1 MTREVAA
8 AALHEAPLQAL
19 PDLVLVVHRNGTV
32 LTCLGGRHL
41 GEASMPQ
48 DLAGRALDTI
58 WPESIA
64 SRLMQLVRRVLKTRE
79 AVRHPCTDGN
89 RSYEARVSVQGRDQ
103 ALLVFRDVTEASEA
117 RQEGGPP
124 AAGEPPAMPS
134 REVFLSRSEALLA
147 HACLAEQ
154 RAALCLVHLGDLES
168 IALTL
173 GLEQGERLVRL
184 AGDRLARLTREDAG
198 AAQAPRVGRLAH
210 ELIALRLD
218 GIPNREAVARIAER
232 MLAVLKEPLVDG
244 TRELAL
250 EPAIGIA
257 LMPEDGTDLNDLLE
271 HARAALLEARRGT
284 APVVFYS
291 DTARLKALTRP
302 DLERELTWALEGH
315 QFALHFQPRIDLAS
329 GRVVALESLLRWM
342 HPVRGSVGLAEFLPL
357 TEVTRLAEPLGRWVL
372 EEAGRAAAALSSA
385 GFPAVQV
392 SVNVGRRHFASLELA
407 RDVRAALDAGRID
420 AGVLELEVTERM
432 LTRAGG
438 AIDALRELR
447 ARGVRVLVDEFGSGY
462 FSLSEL
468 RDMPVDAVKMPRR
481 FVSQIDSD
489 PRARSICAAA
499 IAIARAF
506 GLTAVAVGIETQTQ
520 RELLLADGCAE
531 GQGFLFAPPQP
542 LEHVLRTL
550 RAASLRADT

>member
-1 MTREVAA
+1 MTGEAA
-8 AALHEAPLQAL
+8 AALPREASLQAL
-19 PDLVLVVHRNGTV
+19 PDLVLVVHRSGTV

-41 GEASMPQ
+41 GDASMPQ

-58 WPESIA
+58 WPEPIA

-79 AVRHPCTDGN
+79 AVRHPCSDGN
-89 RSYEARVSVQGRDQ
+89 RTYEARVSVQARDQ
-103 ALLVFRDVTEASEA
+103 ALLVFRDLTGAA
-117 RQEGGPP
+117 EGPDERG
-124 AAGEPPAMPS
+124 AVADGEPPALPS
-134 REVFLSRSEALLA
+134 REVFLARSEALLA

-154 RAALCLVHLGDLES
+154 RAALFLVHLGDLES
-168 IALTL
+168 VALTL
-173 GLEQGERLVRL
+173 GLDQSERLVRL
-184 AGDRLARLTREDAG
+184 AGDRLARLTREDGAG
-198 AAQAPRVGRLAH
+198 TQTPRVGRLAN
-210 ELIALRLD
+210 ELLALRLD
-218 GIPNREAVARIAER
+218 AIPNRDAVARIAER
-232 MLAVLKEPLVDG
+232 MQSVLKEPLVDG
-244 TRELAL
+244 GREIAI

-257 LMPEDGTDLNDLLE
+257 LLPEDGTELPDLLE

-284 APVVFYS
+284 DPVVFYS

-329 GRVVALESLLRWM
+329 GRVVALESLLRWI
-342 HPVRGSVGLAEFLPL
+342 HPVRGNVGLAEFLPL

-372 EEAGRAAAALSSA
+372 DEAGRAAAALSQA
-385 GFPAVQV
+385 GFGAVQV

-407 RDVRAALDAGRID
+407 RDVRAALEAGRID
-420 AGVLELEVTERM
+420 PRVLELEVTERM

-438 AIDALRELR
+438 AVDTLRDLR
-447 ARGVRVLVDEFGSGY
+447 SLGVRVLVDEFGSGY

-481 FVSQIDSD
+481 FVSHIDTD

-499 IAIARAF
+499 IAIARTF
-506 GLTAVAVGIETQTQ
+506 GLTAVAVGIESQ
-520 RELLLADGCAE
+520 RQQELLLADGCAE

-542 LEHVLRTL
+542 LELVLRTL
-550 RAASLRADT
+550 RAADLRAPT

>member
-1 MTREVAA
+1 MTREAA
-8 AALHEAPLQAL
+8 AVVSQETPLQAL
-19 PDLVLVVHRNGTV
+19 PDLVLVVHRSGTV

-58 WPESIA
+58 WPEPIA
-64 SRLMQLVRRVLKTRE
+64 TRLMQLVRRVLKTRE
-79 AVRHPCTDGN
+79 AVRHPCTDGH
-89 RSYEARVSVQGRDQ
+89 RTYEARVSVQARDQ
-103 ALLVFRDVTEASEA
+103 ALLVFRDVSDVTEAGE
-117 RQEGGPP
+117 EGASGS
-124 AAGEPPAMPS
+124 GEPPALPS
-134 REVFLSRSEALLA
+134 REVFLARSEALLA

-154 RAALCLVHLGDLES
+154 RAAVCLVHLGDLES

-173 GLEQGERLVRL
+173 GIEQGERLVRL
-184 AGDRLARLTREDAG
+184 AAERLARLTREDAG
-198 AAQAPRVGRLAH
+198 GAQAPRIGRLAH

-218 GIPNREAVARIAER
+218 GIPNRDAVARIAER
-232 MLAVLKEPLVDG
+232 MQSVLKEPLVDG
-244 TRELAL
+244 AREIAL

-257 LMPEDGTDLNDLLE
+257 LLPEDGTELPELLE

-284 APVVFYS
+284 SPVVFYS
-291 DTARLKALTRP
+291 DTAKLKALTRP

-329 GRVVALESLLRWM
+329 GRVVALESLLRWI

-372 EEAGRAAAALSSA
+372 DEAGRAATALSKA
-385 GFPAVQV
+385 GFGGVQL

-420 AGVLELEVTERM
+420 ARVLELEVTERM

-438 AIDALRELR
+438 AVDTLRELR
-447 ARGVRVLVDEFGSGY
+447 SLGVRVLVDEFGSGY
-462 FSLSEL
+462 FSLGEL

-506 GLTAVAVGIETQTQ
+506 GLAAVAVGIETQSQ
-520 RELLLADGCAE
+520 REMLLADGCAE

-542 LEHVLRTL
+542 LEQVLRTL
-550 RAASLRADT
+550 RAADLRSAI